1 MRALNTTLRL
11 LVCDLDG
18 TLLEPDGSVSPR
30 THAALAA
37 LRADGVRVAIATGR
51 IPRGIEAIVD
61 DLELG
66 GPQITMHGGL
76 VVDLAS
82 GEEIYSAT
90 LSPDELDTLLAV
102 ATELALPTLLCYP
115 AGFRTNVLTQEVIDL
130 FVPYNEPLPE
140 LVSDLTQLR
149 TSGPHKVAIWTGEAG
164 YEGAMAYAADRLRG
178 QFAIT
183 SGDNRSLELLPPGVN
198 KARATVSLA
207 AWMGVSREAIAAIGD
222 GTNDIELLAAAGRSV
237 AMRHARPE
245 VRAAATTTI
254 PQHLP
259 DDAGSAISILF
270 PALALDGHVPAAG
283 SGSAR
288 TTGR

>member
-1 MRALNTTLRL
+1 MNTTLRL

-18 TLLEPDGSVSPR
+18 TLLEADGTVSPR
-30 THAALAA
+30 TQAALQA
-37 LRADGVRVAIATGR
+37 LSADGVRVVIATGR
-51 IPRGIEAIVD
+51 IPRGIERIVD
-61 DLELG
+61 DLELD

-90 LSPDELDTLLAV
+90 LSPDELDTLLAL
-102 ATELALPTLLCYP
+102 ATELDLPTLLCYP
-115 AGFRTNVLTQEVIDL
+115 NGFRTNVLTQEVIDL

-140 LVSDLTQLR
+140 LVSDLAQLR
-149 TSGPHKVAIWTGEAG
+149 TSAPHKVAIWTGEAG
-164 YEGAMAYAADRLRG
+164 YEGAMAYATARLRG

-183 SGDNRSLELLPPGVN
+183 SGDNRSLELLPSGVN
-198 KARATVSLA
+198 KAHAAASLA
-207 AWMGVSREAIAAIGD
+207 RWMGVPLEAIAAIGD

-254 PQHLP
+254 PQHVP
-259 DDAGSAISILF
+259 DDAGSAIAILF
-270 PALALDGHVPAAG
+270 PALALDGTAPGVG

-288 TTGR
+288 AAGR